1 MATLASTALRPK
13 NSFEEFVNASSSD
26 GFLQRVP
33 VNRLGKTLFLPVP
46 RVVWIGTQY
55 RMVFAHT
62 DLQRHALDFGLEE
75 LCAKLDP
82 AKFFR
87 VHRSTI
93 VNLDQ
98 IAHIACLEDGRCVL
112 TMKDKTNSTIT
123 VSRYRVAEFKHML
136 NGRPV

>member
-1 MATLASTALRPK
+1 MATVASAALHRKP
-13 NSFEEFVNASSSD
+13 SFEEAVKCSA
-26 GFLQRVP
+26 GEGYLQRVP
-33 VNRLGKTLFLPVP
+33 VHRLGKTLFLPVA

-55 RMVFAHT
+55 RMVFAYT

-75 LCAKLDP
+75 LCDKLDP

-93 VNLDQ
+93 VNLEQ
-98 IAHIACLEDGRCVL
+98 IAHVSFLDDGRCVL
-112 TMKDKTNSTIT
+112 TMKDKTHSTIT
-123 VSRYRVAEFKHML
+123 VSRYRVSEFKRML

>member
-1 MATLASTALRPK
+1 MATLASAALRPQPA
-13 NSFEEFVNASSSD
+13 FEEIANFASAQ
-26 GFLQRVP
+26 GWIQRLP
-33 VNRLGKTLFLPVP
+33 ISRLGKTMYLPVT

-62 DLQRHALDFGLEE
+62 DLQRHALDFGLDD
-75 LCAKLDP
+75 LCTKLDP

-98 IAHIACLEDGRCVL
+98 IAHLAYLEDGRCVL
-112 TMKDKTNSTIT
+112 TMKDKTCSTIT
-123 VSRYRVAEFKHML
+123 VSRYRATEFKNL
-136 NGRPV
+136 CAGRVL